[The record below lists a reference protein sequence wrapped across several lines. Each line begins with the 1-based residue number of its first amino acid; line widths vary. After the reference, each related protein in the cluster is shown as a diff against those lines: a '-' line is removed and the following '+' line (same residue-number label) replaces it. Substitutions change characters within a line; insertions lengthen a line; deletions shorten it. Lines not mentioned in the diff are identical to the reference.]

1 MKSFISLEEAVDILD
16 KNIKQLSIEEV
27 SLIDGI
33 KRVLAE
39 DIHSKIDNPPFDKS
53 AMDGYAIIAEDSSNN
68 EKIKVIDKIFAG
80 EVCNSEV
87 TKKTAVRIMTG
98 APIPKGAN
106 AVIKQED
113 VTVYDNDYIV
123 LNRELKANDN
133 ICLKG
138 EDIKK
143 GTLLVSKNK
152 KLDFADIGI
161 IASTGINKIKVY
173 KMPEIALVS
182 TGDEVIDVEDKLIE
196 GKIFNSNKY
205 TIISRV
211 IELGYKIKYIKH
223 IKDSE
228 DDIGECINNISKDV
242 DLIITTGGVSVGEKD
257 LLNEVIDEIDG
268 RRLFWKVKMKP
279 GSSVLCSI
287 VNKAIV
293 VSLSGNPTAALT
305 GFELFVKTILEKLSG
320 KNIIEIKREKAIL
333 CDEFNKK
340 SPQRR
345 FIRGRFTCEDGKQKV
360 YLTQVKSGNGIL
372 SSNLNSNCM
381 IEVNAGTEGLKS
393 GELVDIIK
401 F

>member
-133 ICLKG
+133 ICFKG

>member
-133 ICLKG
+133 ICFKG

-182 TGDEVIDVEDKLIE
+182 TGDEVIDVEDELIE

>member
-80 EVCNSEV
+80 QVCDSEV

-320 KNIIEIKREKAIL
+320 KNSIEIKREKAIL
-333 CDEFNKK
+333 CGEFNKK

>member
-80 EVCNSEV
+80 QVCDSEV

-143 GTLLVSKNK
+143 ETLLVSKNK

-161 IASTGINKIKVY
+161 IDSTGINKIKVY

>member
-87 TKKTAVRIMTG
+87 SKKTAVRIMTG

>member
-80 EVCNSEV
+80 QVCDSEV

-182 TGDEVIDVEDKLIE
+182 TGDEVIDVEDELIE

>member
-80 EVCNSEV
+80 EVCDSEV

-133 ICLKG
+133 ICFKG

>member
-80 EVCNSEV
+80 EVCDSEV

-133 ICLKG
+133 ICFKG

-228 DDIGECINNISKDV
+228 DDIGECINNISKDM

>member
-1 MKSFISLEEAVDILD
+1 M
-16 KNIKQLSIEEV
+16 
-27 SLIDGI
+27 
-33 KRVLAE
+33 
-39 DIHSKIDNPPFDKS
+39 
-53 AMDGYAIIAEDSSNN
+53 
-68 EKIKVIDKIFAG
+68 
-80 EVCNSEV
+80 
-87 TKKTAVRIMTG
+87 
-98 APIPKGAN
+98 
-106 AVIKQED
+106 
-113 VTVYDNDYIV
+113 
-123 LNRELKANDN
+123 
-133 ICLKG
+133 
-138 EDIKK
+138 
-143 GTLLVSKNK
+143 
-152 KLDFADIGI
+152 
-161 IASTGINKIKVY
+161 
-173 KMPEIALVS
+173 
-182 TGDEVIDVEDKLIE
+182 
-196 GKIFNSNKY
+196 
-205 TIISRV
+205 
-211 IELGYKIKYIKH
+211 
-223 IKDSE
+223 
-228 DDIGECINNISKDV
+228 

-360 YLTQVKSGNGIL
+360 YLTQVKSWNGIL

>member
-80 EVCNSEV
+80 QVCDSEV

-106 AVIKQED
+106 AIIKQED

>member
-80 EVCNSEV
+80 QVCDSEV

-182 TGDEVIDVEDKLIE
+182 TGDEVIDVEDELME

>member
-53 AMDGYAIIAEDSSNN
+53 AMGGYAIIAEDSSNN

-80 EVCNSEV
+80 QVCDSEV

>member
-1 MKSFISLEEAVDILD
+1 MKSFISLEEAVYILD

-80 EVCNSEV
+80 QVCDSEV

>member
-80 EVCNSEV
+80 QVCDSEV

-133 ICLKG
+133 ICFKG

>member
-1 MKSFISLEEAVDILD
+1 MKSFISLEEAVDILE

-80 EVCNSEV
+80 QVCDSEV

-133 ICLKG
+133 ICFKG

>member
-1 MKSFISLEEAVDILD
+1 
-16 KNIKQLSIEEV
+16 
-27 SLIDGI
+27 
-33 KRVLAE
+33 
-39 DIHSKIDNPPFDKS
+39 
-53 AMDGYAIIAEDSSNN
+53 
-68 EKIKVIDKIFAG
+68 
-80 EVCNSEV
+80 
-87 TKKTAVRIMTG
+87 MTG

-133 ICLKG
+133 ICFKG

>member
-87 TKKTAVRIMTG
+87 SKKTAVRIMTG

-182 TGDEVIDVEDKLIE
+182 TGDEVIDVEDELIE

-305 GFELFVKTILEKLSG
+305 GFELFVKTIL
-320 KNIIEIKREKAIL
+320 
-333 CDEFNKK
+333 
-340 SPQRR
+340 
-345 FIRGRFTCEDGKQKV
+345 
-360 YLTQVKSGNGIL
+360 
-372 SSNLNSNCM
+372 
-381 IEVNAGTEGLKS
+381 
-393 GELVDIIK
+393 
-401 F
+401 

>member
-80 EVCNSEV
+80 EVCDSEV

-182 TGDEVIDVEDKLIE
+182 TGDEVIDVEDELIE

>member
-80 EVCNSEV
+80 QVCDSEV

-113 VTVYDNDYIV
+113 ITVYDNDYIV

-133 ICLKG
+133 ICFKG

>member
-80 EVCNSEV
+80 QVCDSEV

-123 LNRELKANDN
+123 
-133 ICLKG
+133 
-138 EDIKK
+138 IKK
-143 GTLLVSKNK
+143 GTLIVSKNK

>member
-182 TGDEVIDVEDKLIE
+182 TGDEVIDVEDELIE

-345 FIRGRFTCEDGKQKV
+345 FIRGRFTCEGGKQKV

-381 IEVNAGTEGLKS
+381 IEVNAGTQGLKS

>member
-87 TKKTAVRIMTG
+87 SKKTAVRIMTG

-182 TGDEVIDVEDKLIE
+182 TGDEVIDVEDELIE

>member
-1 MKSFISLEEAVDILD
+1 MKSFISLEEAIDILD

-80 EVCNSEV
+80 QVCDSEV

-182 TGDEVIDVEDKLIE
+182 TGDEVIDVEDEWIE

-268 RRLFWKVKMKP
+268 RRLFWKVNMKP

>member
-182 TGDEVIDVEDKLIE
+182 TGDEVIDVEDELME